1 MRKVIRAFFGAFVL
15 GQALALL
22 VAAAATLWW
31 SSDLM
36 MLLISLVGPECA
48 LGPDNVHH
56 IEGGG
61 MLLTNPAA
69 MIRWTTPFW
78 FLGLVQITSA
88 FTLVRLWWSHRPSG
102 DNGSKISEKAPA
114 APSNRPTSPG
124 PSAIEPQPDL
134 DFENLK
140 VLCIVQALAGA
151 VTENVRAVT
160 ARCAPNSVAVT
171 FVLYREDPEMREEIE
186 DFIGELEAL
195 QLSGSIEISVRVII
209 DDQPMGEE
217 RKHWQDGR
225 IILMRKELE

>member
-15 GQALALL
+15 GQALVLL

-36 MLLISLVGPECA
+36 MLLIEFVGYEYA
-48 LGPDNVHH
+48 LGPHSVIRLED
-56 IEGGG
+56 GGV
-61 MLLTNPAA
+61 LLTNPTA

-78 FLGLVQITSA
+78 FLGLVQITAA
-88 FTLVRLWWSHRPSG
+88 FTLVGLWWSRRPAG
-102 DNGSKISEKAPA
+102 DRGSKISEEARA
-114 APSNRPTSPG
+114 SQSDRPTSPG

-134 DFENLK
+134 DFENLQ

-160 ARCAPNSVAVT
+160 ARCAPNSVDVT

-195 QLSGSIEISVRVII
+195 QLSGSIEISVRIII
-209 DDQPMGEE
+209 DDQPIGEE
-217 RKHWQDGR
+217 RKEWLDGR
-225 IILMRKELE
+225 IILIRKELE